1 MFIYVCVDK
10 DRLASFPVYL
20 LHICISV
27 MLSGTSLYC
36 IQLPFWDASI
46 LFEIPYKFTSFKVPT
61 YFSVS
66 KLITSINVYI
76 YICAPLYDSKCSLHT
91 TIWANVL
98 DNWNQNVG
106 RNNPLPFFASFSSCT
121 YLQPFPSTS
130 SGARVRL
137 HQTDSLLT
145 KTWQNVTASHF
156 SPFPPSTLK
165 KKKHNLF
172 WPG

>member
-66 KLITSINVYI
+66 KLITSIHVYI
-76 YICAPLYDSKCSLHT
+76 YMRSIIWLKVFIAHHHLSQCTWQLKPKCREEQPPAFLCLFFFFLHILT
-91 TIWANVL
+91 T
-98 DNWNQNVG
+98 
-106 RNNPLPFFASFSSCT
+106 LPFYQLWCSCEAAPNWLST
-121 YLQPFPSTS
+121 Y
-130 SGARVRL
+130 
-137 HQTDSLLT
+137 
-145 KTWQNVTASHF
+145 
-156 SPFPPSTLK
+156 
-165 KKKHNLF
+165 
-172 WPG
+172 